1 MSIKRTALRMKNPP
15 HPGLGVKVDCLEP
28 FGLSVTEGAKILG
41 VTRQTL
47 SNLTNQKTGLS
58 WDMSIRLS
66 KAFGSTPDGWMA
78 LQFQYDAAQ
87 AEERVKQIK
96 VKPYKGELEPTYQ

>member
-1 MSIKRTALRMKNPP
+1 MATKKKRMKNPP

-28 FGLSVTEGAKILG
+28 YGLSITEGAQILG

-47 SNLTNQKTGLS
+47 SLLVNGRTALS
-58 WDMSIRLS
+58 WDMAIRLS

-78 LQFQYDAAQ
+78 LQFQHDAAQ
-87 AEERVKQIK
+87 ADVRAKQIK
-96 VKPYKGELEPTYQ
+96 VKPYNGTLEPAYQ

>member
-47 SNLTNQKTGLS
+47 SNLTNQKTDLS
-58 WDMSIRLS
+58 WDMAIRLS

>member
-1 MSIKRTALRMKNPP
+1 MKNPP

-28 FGLSVTEGAKILG
+28 YGLSITEGAKILG

-47 SNLTNQKTGLS
+47 SLLVNAKTALS
-58 WDMSIRLS
+58 WDMAIRLS

-78 LQFQYDAAQ
+78 LQLQYDATKVN
-87 AEERVKQIK
+87 ERAKQIK
-96 VKPYKGELEPTYQ
+96 VKPYKGALATPE

>member
-1 MSIKRTALRMKNPP
+1 MVKKRMKNPP

-28 FGLSVTEGAKILG
+28 YGLSITEGAKILG

-47 SNLTNQKTGLS
+47 SLLVNERTALS
-58 WDMSIRLS
+58 WNMAIRLS

-78 LQFQYDAAQ
+78 LQFQHDAAQ
-87 AEERVKQIK
+87 ADARAKQIK
-96 VKPYKGELEPTYQ
+96 VKPYNGTLEPAYQ

>member
-1 MSIKRTALRMKNPP
+1 MSMKRTTLRMKPP

-28 FGLSVTEGAKILG
+28 FGLSVTKGAKILG
-41 VTRQTL
+41 VTLQTL
-47 SNLTNQKTGLS
+47 SNLTNQKTDLS
-58 WDMSIRLS
+58 WDMAIRLS

-87 AEERVKQIK
+87 AEERAKRIK
-96 VKPYKGELEPTYQ
+96 VKPYKGALEPAYQ